1 MNAQPQLPLE
11 VGRVARDTRT
21 RRLGVVLAVEN
32 RTVRLQAIPSGR
44 VWETHVSRARR
55 VSAREE
61 LKVRVAA
68 ANARAYHE
76 R

>member
-21 RRLGVVLAVEN
+21 RRVGVVVAVEN
-32 RTVRLQAIPSGR
+32 RIVRLKAIPSGR
-44 VWETHVSRARR
+44 VWETHVTGARR

-68 ANARAYHE
+68 ANARTFHE